1 MLIRTIIEG
10 ERNNKNRKK
19 RTTRTLTLSHY
30 TLLQLLFLHTGLALF
45 LLYIYKQSYL
55 VLQKSRWWYVME
67 CLISCHQY
75 GDQCLL

>member
-30 TLLQLLFLHTGLALF
+30 TLLQLLFVHRFGFISVIHLQTVLF
-45 LLYIYKQSYL
+45 SFTE
-55 VLQKSRWWYVME
+55 V
-67 CLISCHQY
+67 
-75 GDQCLL
+75 